1 MPPGQVRD
9 KTPHFAWA
17 FTMFASKKR
26 CHSDVKTHYYYCLG
40 VFKCNNENCHFLA
53 RPLKPTKMSLGAPPN
68 APKHTCPKHQ
78 STALIWVPCG
88 GNENL
93 FCRLTLQVTEN
104 DDNLLSFIATHKGS
118 HGHEKP
124 PAKYPHPSSIKL
136 MKEMI
141 QTNPRAGAAQLRMGV
156 DGRSSLP
163 EVDDAFFN
171 KDRLAY
177 HRRKAM
183 YKGHVTTNKHGITNS
198 MASLFQLNK
207 DIPDTFIV
215 DLDVMT
221 KDAMI
226 ITLQSPHM
234 KNVLNEGSGGLQS
247 DTVEGVI
254 DDPNYEGNIDIH
266 FTSAYDEV
274 LLRWVPVLTSIIFGR
289 SKTNFRP
296 HWRVLFQ
303 AYADIKTWD
312 DFMNV
317 FPGITMDWSEAEGES
332 FLDELMEF

>member
-1 MPPGQVRD
+1 
-9 KTPHFAWA
+9 
-17 FTMFASKKR
+17 
-26 CHSDVKTHYYYCLG
+26 
-40 VFKCNNENCHFLA
+40 
-53 RPLKPTKMSLGAPPN
+53 MSLGAPPN
-68 APKHTCPKHQ
+68 APKHTCPKHRN
-78 STALIWVPCG
+78 TALIWVPCG
-88 GNENL
+88 GHENT
-93 FCRLTLQVTEN
+93 FCRLTIQVTQN
-104 DDNLLSFIATHKGS
+104 DDKLSFLATHKGS

-124 PAKYPHPSSIKL
+124 PAKFPHPSSIRL
-136 MKEMI
+136 MNEMI

-156 DGRSSLP
+156 DGRSSLS

-234 KNVLNEGSGGLQS
+234 KNVLN
-247 DTVEGVI
+247 
-254 DDPNYEGNIDIH
+254 DDVVC
-266 FTSAYDEV
+266 S
-274 LLRWVPVLTSIIFGR
+274 LLWWPTMPSI
-289 SKTNFRP
+289 SRP
-296 HWRVLFQ
+296 
-303 AYADIKTWD
+303 
-312 DFMNV
+312 
-317 FPGITMDWSEAEGES
+317 G
-332 FLDELMEF
+332 